1 MGQIGPVPNP
11 QQAETWLC
19 KATGSRGWGQGGR
32 QCRGPIPAKQLSPS
46 QISGEQA
53 RRKSRVSEERSA
65 PHSSAGSGEQAKHLP
80 AACSCSQI
88 CYDLSRPQEGK
99 SASLESKRGC
109 GVPGGRGEVGPAGG
123 GILVRSLH
131 GAGLLV
137 AQRDAL
143 CLFSPSVP
151 ALSGLGA
158 ASSFDIP

>member
-1 MGQIGPVPNP
+1 MGRIGLVPNP
-11 QQAETWLC
+11 QQAEMWLC
-19 KATGSRGWGQGGR
+19 KATGTRGWGQRGR

-109 GVPGGRGEVGPAGG
+109 GVPGGRGEVGPMG
-123 GILVRSLH
+123 
-131 GAGLLV
+131 V
-137 AQRDAL
+137 A
-143 CLFSPSVP
+143 FW
-151 ALSGLGA
+151 
-158 ASSFDIP
+158 